1 MSRSIEEIASIS
13 EESAVGVQQTSASTV
28 QTTGIMEKVVVNS
41 DQLSKL
47 AEQLNGLVQ
56 QFKLE

>member
-13 EESAVGVQQTSASTV
+13 EESAAGVQQTSASTV

-47 AEQLNGLVQ
+47 AEQLNELVQ